1 MTTALL
7 SSRAARDWAF
17 RGPLLVIVLVLFLLP
32 PLWLLASALKAPND
46 IFAWPPTL
54 LPSPATLVN
63 FATAFDQTGFGLFF
77 QNSLFVATISAAIS
91 VLISLMAGYALA
103 KFRFRGETFFFM
115 LIMSALMIPLQ
126 IILIP
131 IFIVLKD
138 LGLLNSLWGVILAP
152 AATPSGVFIM
162 RQYIRSIPDSLLEA
176 ARIDGTPEWRI
187 LFRIILPLSVPAIAA
202 LAAFNFVWRWN
213 DYLWPYLIITD
224 QSKWTVQLA
233 LANNVGQ
240 WDINWPRLLAM
251 SVLSVIPTL
260 VLFVSLQRYFM
271 NGLLSGASKE

>member
-1 MTTALL
+1 MTMTK
-7 SSRAARDWAF
+7 SNIWTIARL
-17 RGPLLVIVLVLFLLP
+17 PLLALVLILFIGP
-32 PLWLLASALKAPND
+32 PLWLLASALKDPYD
-46 IFAWPPTL
+46 IFAWPPQI

-63 FATAFDQTGFGLFF
+63 FQEALDQAGFGLFF
-77 QNSLFVATISAAIS
+77 RNSFFVATVSAAIS
-91 VLISLMAGYALA
+91 VVISLMAGYALA
-103 KFRFRGETFFFM
+103 KFRFRGETVLFL

-131 IFIVLKD
+131 IFIILKD
-138 LGLLNSLWGVILAP
+138 LHLLNSLWGCILAP
-152 AATPSGVFIM
+152 AATPTGVFIM

-176 ARIDGTPEWRI
+176 ARIDGTSEWRI
-187 LFRIILPLSVPAIAA
+187 LFRIILPLSVPALAA

-260 VLFVSLQRYFM
+260 VIFLGAQRYFM
-271 NGLLSGASKE
+271 SGLLSGATKE